1 MEMSVPKRNPK
12 ESQKVPRQPRGAQK
26 QSQCSHATA
35 VACEMMPR
43 YAHATQPMAAAL
55 VLLPPRN
62 AKMLQN
68 GPRMKSMGSYFL
80 EKMWK

>member
-1 MEMSVPKRNPK
+1 MEMSVPKRNPN

-35 VACEMMPR
+35 VACGMMPR

-55 VLLPPRN
+55 VPLPLRN
-62 AKMLQN
+62 AKMFQN

-80 EKMWK
+80 EKV